1 MGFSRLDKI
10 LSHEGFG
17 SRKAIRKFLYS
28 SEVLVNG
35 ERVFDT
41 GFSVDPDKDEIKI
54 DGEIFNLRKNFYIMM
69 NKPQNVVSANK
80 DGLHQTVF
88 EFLDE
93 RFHTPYLEENLHLV
107 GRLDIDT
114 EGLLLFTTDGALT
127 HRITSP
133 KTHFPKSYFV
143 RLKNPESLERQQKI
157 AEDFKNGIEIPPE
170 GNEKGA
176 LLKSAE
182 ILWRNET
189 ECVLTISEGKFHQV
203 KRMFLAEGNEVVYLK
218 RISIGSLKLDETL
231 EPGEYR
237 DLTAEEIE
245 RLSEPFANR

>member
-1 MGFSRLDKI
+1 MSFARLDKI

-28 SEVLVNG
+28 SEVMING

-41 GFSVDPDKDEIKI
+41 SFSVNPDKDEIKI
-54 DGEIFNLRKNFYIMM
+54 DGEVLNLRKNFYIMM
-69 NKPQNVVSANK
+69 NKPKDFVSANK

-88 EFLDE
+88 ELLDE

-133 KTHFPKSYFV
+133 KTHLPKTYFV
-143 RLKNPESLERQQKI
+143 RIKNPETAERQEKI
-157 AEDFKNGIEIPPE
+157 FQDFKNGIEIPPE
-170 GNEKGA
+170 GNEPGFLAKP
-176 LLKSAE
+176 AE
-182 ILWRNET
+182 IQWKTENE
-189 ECVLTISEGKFHQV
+189 CILTINEGKFHQV
-203 KRMFLAEGNEVVYLK
+203 KRMFLAESNEVIYLK
-218 RISIGSLKLDETL
+218 RISIGTLKLDEKL
-231 EPGEYR
+231 AAGEYR
-237 DLTAEEIE
+237 DLTDEEVAE
-245 RLSEPFANR
+245 LMNA

>member
-1 MGFSRLDKI
+1 MGSSRLDKI

-35 ERVFDT
+35 ERIFDT
-41 GFSVDPDKDEIKI
+41 GFPVNSDKDEIKI
-54 DGEIFNLRKNFYIMM
+54 DGEIFNLRRNFYLMM

-88 EFLDE
+88 EFLDD

-133 KTHFPKSYFV
+133 KTHFLKSYFV
-143 RLKNPESLERQQKI
+143 RLKNPENLERQQKI
-157 AEDFKNGIEIPPE
+157 AEDFKSGIEIPPE

-176 LLKSAE
+176 LLKPAE
-182 ILWRNET
+182 LSWKNES

-203 KRMFLAEGNEVVYLK
+203 KRMFLAEENEVAYLK
-218 RISIGSLKLDETL
+218 RISIGPLKLDENL
-231 EPGEYR
+231 APGEYR
-237 DLTAEEIE
+237 DLTDEEIE
-245 RLSEPFANR
+245 SLSETLN